1 MISLPPITL
10 AQVPPDWIAL
20 RREILAREGRVVRAG
35 EGNTIEAKSTRT
47 LGVIE
52 DRPVESNEWF
62 YITLPTGAFAFQHTL
77 ERDAVLHALTQP

>member
-1 MISLPPITL
+1 MPSE
-10 AQVPPDWIAL
+10 WIEQ
-20 RREILAREGRVVRAG
+20 RREILAREGRAVRAG
-35 EGNTIEAKSTRT
+35 EGNTIEVKSNRT

-62 YITLPTGAFAFQHTL
+62 YLTLPTGALAFQHTL